1 MHIKSDAAMRC
12 RLIKINC
19 NMKLQAE
26 RHTHTRTHTYRQ
38 LQSNKGCEAGETM
51 AKRSPKQSKHHTF
64 KWPSYMSIPTA
75 PPLSSYSIHHL
86 LPPFPRCLQHTN
98 SLAINRTDFYGCCCC
113 DSPDTRS
120 ISLCFVGNG
129 NPCVGVSQH

>member
-12 RLIKINC
+12 WLIKINC

-26 RHTHTRTHTYRQ
+26 RHTHTLTDTHTYIFTRKQ
-38 LQSNKGCEAGETM
+38 RLRSWRNNGKTQPQ
-51 AKRSPKQSKHHTF
+51 AKQTPRTLF

-75 PPLSSYSIHHL
+75 PTLSSL
-86 LPPFPRCLQHTN
+86 LPRCLQHTN

-120 ISLCFVGNG
+120 LSLSFVGNG